1 MINKSR
7 ALRALLVLVDI
18 AFAAY
23 TKRRNKNK
31 P

>member
-1 MINKSR
+1 MTNKSR
-7 ALRALLVLVDI
+7 ALRAILILADI